1 MPIDGT
7 ESLVAEEGAGAAG
20 EGLVVEDALV
30 ARFNLLLI
38 GGHKGLVLSGQ
49 RSQGSAKR
57 LDVVE
62 VPVEVESAVAILRD
76 DVAVA
81 FRYER
86 GEELGSLDSGRLH
99 VVLVEEA
106 GEGLVGVEDVAV
118 LVLAEKGTGLEGV
131 EHGETLLWVQLA
143 GAQDSDLA
151 LEHLWEVVNL
161 DAAIG
166 LHGHEVVGV
175 IQAVAP
181 LVGGDAVLHMAKGHP
196 DEGVEVGELEGGL
209 LAGEVLLVN
218 LLAVVTG
225 GLAQPVED
233 GAALG
238 VGDRPRRQRLGLAQ
252 GGVHAA
258 EAIEQ
263 LHRLLN
269 LLLLR
274 LG

>member
-1 MPIDGT
+1 M
-7 ESLVAEEGAGAAG
+7 
-20 EGLVVEDALV
+20 VEDALIDG
-30 ARFNLLLI
+30 FNLLLL

-49 RSQGSAKR
+49 RGQGSAER

-62 VPVEVESAVAILRD
+62 VAVEVESAVAILRD

-81 FRYER
+81 FRHER
-86 GEELGSLDSGRLH
+86 GEELGSGHGRRVD

-131 EHGETLLWVQLA
+131 EHGEALLGVQLA
-143 GAQDSDLA
+143 GAQDGDLA
-151 LEHLWEVVNL
+151 LEHLGQVGDL
-161 DAAIG
+161 DATIG

-175 IQAVAP
+175 VQAVAP

-209 LAGEVLLVN
+209 LTGEVLLVN

-238 VGDRPRRQRLGLAQ
+238 VGDRSGRQRLGLAQ
-252 GGVHAA
+252 CGVHAA

-263 LHRLLN
+263 LH
-269 LLLLR
+269 
-274 LG
+274 